1 MLKAKDRA
9 TIILNPKQMDS
20 QNLASFIYVLPVIE
34 DNEIT
39 QLNPCLVVSDVISMQ
54 DFESVTL
61 KSGLNYCFLPR

>member
-9 TIILNPKQMDS
+9 TIILFPEQMDS

-54 DFESVTL
+54 DFESVT
-61 KSGLNYCFLPR
+61 